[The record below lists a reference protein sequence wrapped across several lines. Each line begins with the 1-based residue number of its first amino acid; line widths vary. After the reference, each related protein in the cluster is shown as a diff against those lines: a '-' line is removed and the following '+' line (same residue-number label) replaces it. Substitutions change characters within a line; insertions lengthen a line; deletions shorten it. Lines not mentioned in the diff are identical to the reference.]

1 MFNVSI
7 VRIKY
12 ARSTIGYSE
21 VDNNSDEDTNKRR
34 KRRRTR
40 KRRKGR

>member
-7 VRIKY
+7 VRLKY

-21 VDNNSDEDTNKRR
+21 VPFEGSAEVMFNTNYHEC
-34 KRRRTR
+34 
-40 KRRKGR
+40 